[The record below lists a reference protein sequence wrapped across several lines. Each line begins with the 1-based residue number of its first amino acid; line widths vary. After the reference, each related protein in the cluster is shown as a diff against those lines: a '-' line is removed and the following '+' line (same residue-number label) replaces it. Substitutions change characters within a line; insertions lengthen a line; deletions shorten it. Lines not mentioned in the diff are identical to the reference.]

1 MPYECSAAG
10 DASGFRGCDRSFG
23 ALIDYDRHFTR
34 VTLPDDPSRDP
45 AVVSVTGERCMTD
58 AELGDR
64 GFEPN
69 ERGVWRDMGRVRS
82 TGQWAT
88 ARTGGWRAVR
98 LAAGQ

>member
-34 VTLPDDPSRDP
+34 ATLPDDPERDR
-45 AVVSVTGERCMTD
+45 ATVGVDGKRCMTD
-58 AELGDR
+58 AELVAR
-64 GFEPN
+64 GFGPN
-69 ERGVWRDMGRVRS
+69 AKGVWRDVGRVRS

-88 ARTGGWRAVR
+88 ARRGWRAVR